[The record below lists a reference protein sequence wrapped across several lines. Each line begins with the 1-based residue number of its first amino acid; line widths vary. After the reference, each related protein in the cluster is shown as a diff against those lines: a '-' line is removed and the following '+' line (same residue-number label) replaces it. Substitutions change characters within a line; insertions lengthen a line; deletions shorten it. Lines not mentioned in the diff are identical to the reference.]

1 MEYFVADTY
10 KGYDRIGEPFLNS
23 KGKLFTKVRC
33 ECPRCSGLGIIAAG
47 VCNGEIVPIP
57 VDGGICYNCRGARY
71 ITKVV
76 RLYTKAEYDTM
87 QRNKERAAE
96 RKEEKALAAADDK
109 RAKWLEKN
117 GFNEEGY
124 TYILVG
130 LDSYAIKEQLKET
143 GWKYD
148 AFLRWHREA
157 PGIYEQ
163 NVYKMHWKE
172 AYTTTVWGDM
182 YPVEGLQAKVDAL
195 INGPKAESTSE
206 WFGEVGKR
214 FTGVPVE
221 LVSVHGFMGKFGYSQ
236 VVTFKTAE
244 GSILNWFTS
253 VEINLEP
260 GESCILAGTVKKH
273 DTYKGENTTVV
284 TRCKIS

>member
-10 KGYDRIGEPFLNS
+10 KGYERIGEPFLNS
-23 KGKLFTKVRC
+23 KGKLSTKVRC
-33 ECPRCSGLGIIAAG
+33 KCPRCSGLGII
-47 VCNGEIVPIP
+47 VSHIQNGQPIPIP
-57 VDGGICYNCRGARY
+57 VDQGICYQCNGAKY
-71 ITKVV
+71 ITKII

-87 QRNKERAAE
+87 QRNKERAAQK
-96 RKEEKALAAADDK
+96 KEEKMLAAADDK
-109 RAKWLEKN
+109 RAKWLKKN

-130 LDSYAIKEQLKET
+130 LDTYAIKEQLKET

-157 PGIYEQ
+157 PDIYEQ
-163 NVYKMHWKE
+163 NVYKMHWEE

-182 YPVEGLQAKVDAL
+182 YPVDGLQAKVDAL
-195 INGPKAESTSE
+195 INGTKSESTSE
-206 WFGEVGKR
+206 WFGEEGKR

-221 LVSVHGFMGKFGYSQ
+221 LVSIHGFMGKFGYSQ

-273 DTYKGENTTVV
+273 DTYKGEHTTVV